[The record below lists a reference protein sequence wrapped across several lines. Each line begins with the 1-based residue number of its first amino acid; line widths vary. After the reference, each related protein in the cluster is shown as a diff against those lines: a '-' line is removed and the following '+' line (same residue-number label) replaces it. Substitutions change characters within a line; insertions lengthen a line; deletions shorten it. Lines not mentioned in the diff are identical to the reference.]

1 MNLPTRGAYGR
12 CAGRRRS
19 ACRADL
25 PPHRSPAVSATP
37 VAAFAPLRHPGFR
50 ALWIANLA
58 SNTGLW
64 IQNTGAGWLM
74 TSLAPS
80 PVMVSL
86 VQAASMLPVF
96 LFALPGGALADI
108 LDRRRILIAAQ
119 LWIAAAGMLLAGLA
133 ALGLLGAWGLLALT
147 FAIGAGT
154 AVIFPAWAAVTPDL
168 VPRDDMVQAVALN
181 GVGFNLARAL
191 GPAIGGFVMAAAG
204 PAAAFALNALGFLA
218 LLWALVAWRR
228 PALPRSHL
236 PPERLPSA
244 VRAGLRFAAS
254 VPAMRAAILR
264 ACAFFFFASAV
275 WALLPLV
282 VRERLELGPAAFGM
296 MLGVAGIGAVAAGV
310 AMPALRARLPQGRLV
325 FFASLLAY
333 AATALLGLAP
343 HWAPAALAMLIF
355 GAAWLAAGSTLGVAA
370 QLTAP
375 AWARAR
381 ALGVYHLSFFGAL
394 ALGSAF
400 WGWVGTRAGVPIGL
414 VLCAGTGV
422 MAAAVVRPWRLDGS
436 APGTAGARVQGLP
449 AVPLPRPKPPASAL
463 AELLHEDS
471 GRVLEAVHYRV
482 APADRDAFL
491 AAMREV
497 RHVRLRAG
505 ALVWRL
511 YEDVARPER
520 WTELWAV
527 ESWTEHLR
535 EGTRL
540 DEADHAALARA
551 AALHRGNEPPEAS
564 RHLNIYL

>member
-1 MNLPTRGAYGR
+1 VPA
-12 CAGRRRS
+12 
-19 ACRADL
+19 
-25 PPHRSPAVSATP
+25 PPI
-37 VAAFAPLRHPGFR
+37 AAFAPLRHPAFR

-64 IQNTGAGWLM
+64 IQNTGAGWMM

-86 VQAASMLPVF
+86 VQAAAMLPVF
-96 LFALPGGALADI
+96 LFALPGGALADV
-108 LDRRRILIAAQ
+108 LDRRSALIAAQ
-119 LWIAAAGMLLAGLA
+119 LWIAAAGLLLA
-133 ALGLLGAWGLLALT
+133 ALAAAGLLGAWGLLALT

-154 AVIFPAWAAVTPDL
+154 AVVFPAWAAATPEL
-168 VPRDDMVQAVALN
+168 VPREDMVQAVALN

-191 GPAIGGFVMAAAG
+191 GPALGGFVLAAAG

-228 PALPRSHL
+228 PAPPRSGL

-244 VRAGLRFAAS
+244 VRAGVRFALA

-264 ACAFFFFASAV
+264 ACAFFLFASAV

-282 VRERLELGPAAFGM
+282 VRERLGLGPAAFGL
-296 MLGVAGIGAVAAGV
+296 MLGVAGCGAVAAGV

-343 HWAPAALAMLIF
+343 HWAPAALAMLLF

-394 ALGSAF
+394 ALGSAL
-400 WGWVGTRAGVPIGL
+400 WGWVGTRAGVPVAL
-414 VLCAGTGV
+414 ALCAGLGA
-422 MAAAVVRPWRLDGS
+422 MAAAAVRPWRLDGA

-449 AVPLPRPKPPASAL
+449 AVPLPRPKAPAPAL

-482 APADRDAFL
+482 DPADRDAFL
-491 AAMREV
+491 AAMGEV
-497 RHVRLRAG
+497 RQVRLRAG

-535 EGTRL
+535 EATRL
-540 DEADHAALARA
+540 DEADRAALARA
-551 AALHRGNEPPEAS
+551 AAMHRGDEPPKAS
-564 RHLNIYL
+564 RHLNVDP

>member
-1 MNLPTRGAYGR
+1 M
-12 CAGRRRS
+12 
-19 ACRADL
+19 
-25 PPHRSPAVSATP
+25 
-37 VAAFAPLRHPGFR
+37 
-50 ALWIANLA
+50 ANLA

-74 TSLAPS
+74 TSFAPS

-86 VQAASMLPVF
+86 VQAAAMLPVF

-108 LDRRRILIAAQ
+108 LDRRRTLIAAQ
-119 LWIAAAGMLLAGLA
+119 LWIVVAGLLLAVLA

-154 AVIFPAWAAVTPDL
+154 AVIFPAWAAATPEL
-168 VPRDDMVQAVALN
+168 VPREDMVQAVALN

-191 GPAIGGFVMAAAG
+191 GPALGGFVMAAAG
-204 PAAAFALNALGFLA
+204 PAATFALNALGFLA

-228 PALPRSHL
+228 ATPPARAEL
-236 PPERLPSA
+236 PPERLPAA
-244 VRAGLRFAAS
+244 VRAGLRFAIA

-264 ACAFFFFASAV
+264 ACAFFLFASAV

-282 VRERLELGPAAFGM
+282 VRERLDLGPAAFGL
-296 MLGVAGIGAVAAGV
+296 MLGVAGFGAVAAGV
-310 AMPALRARLPQGRLV
+310 ALPSLRERLPQGKLV
-325 FFASLLAY
+325 FLASLLAY
-333 AATALLGLAP
+333 AATALLGLAS
-343 HWAPAALAMLIF
+343 HWALAALAMLLF

-381 ALGVYHLSFFGAL
+381 ALGVYHLAFFGAL
-394 ALGSAF
+394 ALGAAL
-400 WGWVGTRAGVPIGL
+400 WGWVGTRVGVPAAL
-414 VLCAGTGV
+414 AVCAGTG
-422 MAAAVVRPWRLDGS
+422 ALAAVAVRPWRLDGS
-436 APGTAGARVQGLP
+436 AAGTAGARLKGLP
-449 AVPLPRPKPPASAL
+449 AVPLPRPKAPAPTLSD
-463 AELLHEDS
+463 LLHEDS
-471 GRVLEAVHYRV
+471 GRLLEAVHYRID
-482 APADRDAFL
+482 PADRNAFL
-491 AAMREV
+491 VAMREV
-497 RHVRLRAG
+497 RHARMRSG

-535 EGTRL
+535 ESTRL

-551 AALHRGNEPPEAS
+551 AAMHRGDEPAKAS
-564 RHLNIYL
+564 RHLNVDP